1 MNKLILDANAFI
13 KEINFQH
20 LSEHYS
26 FVTHEAILTEVR
38 DERARQKL
46 QNFTYPLTFLTPSEK
61 MIKIVKQ
68 FATQTSDIASLSP
81 IDIELIALACT
92 LIEEN
97 GQKDKLKLEPL
108 KPLEFNKIKNVY
120 GSKNHQ
126 QVEEEEEEEEVQKE
140 ENEQVQNKQQ
150 QTQQKQQEPENHETQ
165 QKSEEQ
171 EIQETTQKN
180 EDNDDDSDGWEEVVP
195 KKKYYNNQ
203 SKQNASQKPKQ
214 EEKQVQDQ
222 EEESSEDENEEEW
235 INNTNIHEKL
245 NEIQI
250 NPQDNQGNLFGVAL
264 LTTDFAMQNVLLQMG
279 VPVLSTEGYMI
290 KSARRFILECHICKT
305 LVRDSTRL
313 FCTNCGNNSLLKVSC
328 SLESDG
334 TIILYRKKNFKVNL
348 RGTQYSIPQNLTK
361 KDAPFIFCQDQLMKS
376 GIQQQLARQRKQE
389 ELRYKKV
396 MKTYENGIGFE
407 DIDYKHPQQKITVGY
422 GKLNP
427 NDVNDMRKIK
437 RNKKH

>member
-20 LSEHYS
+20 LSEHYT

-92 LIEEN
+92 IIEEN

-120 GSKNHQ
+120 GSKNQ
-126 QVEEEEEEEEVQKE
+126 QQQIEEEEEEVQQQE

-150 QTQQKQQEPENHETQ
+150 DEQTQ
-165 QKSEEQ
+165 QKSEEPEKQ
-171 EIQETTQKN
+171 EISQKN
-180 EDNDDDSDGWEEVVP
+180 DDNNDDDDDSDGWEEVVP
-195 KKKYYNNQ
+195 KKKHYNNYTKQ
-203 SKQNASQKPKQ
+203 SNTQLQT
-214 EEKQVQDQ
+214 KQVEDQ
-222 EEESSEDENEEEW
+222 QEESSEDDNDEEW
-235 INNTNIHEKL
+235 INNTNINEKL

-250 NPQDNQGNLFGVAL
+250 NPQQANQIGVAL

-389 ELRYKKV
+389 EYRYKKV

-407 DIDYKHPQQKITVGY
+407 DIDYKHPKQKITVGY
-422 GKLNP
+422 GRLNP

>member
-20 LSEHYS
+20 LSEHYT
-26 FVTHEAILTEVR
+26 FITHQAILTEVR
-38 DERARQKL
+38 DERARLKL
-46 QNFTYPLTFLTPSEK
+46 LNFTYPLTFLTPSEK
-61 MIKIVKQ
+61 MIKLVKQ

-108 KPLEFNKIKNVY
+108 KPLEFNKIKNLY
-120 GSKNHQ
+120 GSKHQ
-126 QVEEEEEEEEVQKE
+126 QLIEQDKQIEADIQ
-140 ENEQVQNKQQ
+140 NEKDLQDQNKQEQ
-150 QTQQKQQEPENHETQ
+150 NKLEEPQEPKKQENNQ
-165 QKSEEQ
+165 NNQ
-171 EIQETTQKN
+171 N
-180 EDNDDDSDGWEEVVP
+180 DYDDDSDGWEEVVP
-195 KKKYYNNQ
+195 KKKYYNHYSQ
-203 SKQNASQKPKQ
+203 SNSTQQTKQQ
-214 EEKQVQDQ
+214 EKQIENGQD
-222 EEESSEDENEEEW
+222 EDEDSSEDENEEEW
-235 INNTNIHEKL
+235 INNQNIHEKL

-250 NPQDNQGNLFGVAL
+250 NPQENQVNQFGLAL

-305 LVRDSTRL
+305 LVRDSTKL

-389 ELRYKKV
+389 EIRYKKV

-407 DIDYKHPQQKITVGY
+407 DVDYKHPQQKITVGY
-422 GKLNP
+422 GRLNP

-437 RNKKH
+437 RNKKR

>member
-20 LSEHYS
+20 LSEHYT
-26 FVTHEAILTEVR
+26 FITHEAILTEVR

-68 FATQTSDIASLSP
+68 FATQTSDVASLSP

-120 GSKNHQ
+120 GSKHLQ
-126 QVEEEEEEEEVQKE
+126 QQEEEEIEEEEEVQN
-140 ENEQVQNKQQ
+140 ENNQQIENKQ
-150 QTQQKQQEPENHETQ
+150 E
-165 QKSEEQ
+165 EEQ
-171 EIQETTQKN
+171 TQKN
-180 EDNDDDSDGWEEVVP
+180 TEELEKQENSQKNQDDDDSDGWEEVVP
-195 KKKYYNNQ
+195 KRKHYNNY
-203 SKQNASQKPKQ
+203 SKSNSSQQTKLV
-214 EEKQVQDQ
+214 EKQIDNENDQD
-222 EEESSEDENEEEW
+222 SSEDENEEEW
-235 INNTNIHEKL
+235 INNANIHEKL

-250 NPQDNQGNLFGVAL
+250 NPQENQINNFGIAL

-279 VPVLSTEGYMI
+279 IPVLSTEGYMI

-389 ELRYKKV
+389 EIRYKKV

-437 RNKKH
+437 RNKKR